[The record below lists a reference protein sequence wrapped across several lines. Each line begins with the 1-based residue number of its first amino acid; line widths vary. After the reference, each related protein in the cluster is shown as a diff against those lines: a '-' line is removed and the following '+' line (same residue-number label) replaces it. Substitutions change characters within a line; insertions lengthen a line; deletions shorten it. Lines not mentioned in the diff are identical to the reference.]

1 MARLTGSGLPRGRD
15 LACLGRDRRR
25 GTDPEPLLR
34 SRVSAAAEGAEGGL
48 VRGNLSTPLLPRGY
62 ERTEQLEIIEGSED
76 RVSLRRG
83 GAGAAGT
90 ERTSNVE
97 GPWGGD
103 REPGPALRGRV
114 ASWGL
119 GLPESLGSHLL
130 LELSALALRL
140 ELGETRLGKAVPP
153 LQERLGTHFG
163 ASLRVETLRTI

>member
-1 MARLTGSGLPRGRD
+1 MRLLKGVRTGS
-15 LACLGRDRRR
+15 
-25 GTDPEPLLR
+25 PL
-34 SRVSAAAEGAEGGL
+34 EG
-48 VRGNLSTPLLPRGY
+48 
-62 ERTEQLEIIEGSED
+62 
-76 RVSLRRG
+76 G